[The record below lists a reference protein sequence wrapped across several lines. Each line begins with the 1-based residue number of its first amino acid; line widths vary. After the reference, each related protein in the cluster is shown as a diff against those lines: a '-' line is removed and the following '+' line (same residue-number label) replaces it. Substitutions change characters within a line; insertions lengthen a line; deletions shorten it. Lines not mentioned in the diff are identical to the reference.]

1 MIRNIIR
8 DHTYKHGISSDRVHQ
23 IVFRSIEN
31 ITKSE
36 LAYLLRE
43 NKFIEVVIEIS
54 IELLTAEKLEIYPF
68 DNSPNSDEQREL
80 IRELIL
86 VNDEYWNLN
95 PKGFQRF
102 RDLIVDKIN
111 IVRLPKHS
119 ISHFLNYQ
127 PELIIW
133 NEKDEEWY
141 KDMIAGNSAS
151 TVLTAFEKI
160 RKISR
165 SIIIGNKLIVKLN
178 NNTIEIKDIIE
189 FENVVVKKLPMYKEL
204 IEFMSSEIEYKTK
217 R

>member
-1 MIRNIIR
+1 MRFL
-8 DHTYKHGISSDRVHQ
+8 K
-23 IVFRSIEN
+23 
-31 ITKSE
+31 
-36 LAYLLRE
+36 
-43 NKFIEVVIEIS
+43 
-54 IELLTAEKLEIYPF
+54 IELFGA
-68 DNSPNSDEQREL
+68 DS
-80 IRELIL
+80 
-86 VNDEYWNLN
+86 
-95 PKGFQRF
+95 
-102 RDLIVDKIN
+102 IVEKIN
-111 IVRLPKHS
+111 IVRLPKHI

-141 KDMIAGNSAS
+141 KDMIADNSAS

-178 NNTIEIKDIIE
+178 NNTIEIKNIIE
-189 FENVVVKKLPMYKEL
+189 FENVVAKKLPMYKEL